1 MAGKTKRRSLNVR
14 TPKKAKYTSLRPSNK
29 NKRKRKRKGT
39 KLKDTKRAL
48 GNGVTKKQLIDF
60 IKSNEVNYSN
70 LRSEYACI
78 TNESNSNYNYMQ
90 EQIDTIIRRSGS
102 TSNTPYDLEKMV
114 LASVPDDCVSPR
126 ASTGP
131 PPSEDWVPNLMLRI
145 GSQH

>member
-1 MAGKTKRRSLNVR
+1 MARKTKRRSLNVR

-29 NKRKRKRKGT
+29 KKRKRKGT

-60 IKSNEVNYSN
+60 IKSKESNYSN
-70 LRSEYACI
+70 LRSEYDCI
-78 TNESNSNYNYMQ
+78 TNESNSYMQ
-90 EQIDTIIRRSGS
+90 RQIDNIIRRFGS
-102 TSNTPYDLEKMV
+102 TSNTPDDLEKMV
-114 LASVPDDCVSPR
+114 LASVPDECVSPR

-131 PPSEDWVPNLMLRI
+131 PPPEDWVPNLMSRR